1 MNTEHEQSTAQ
12 PSRRGSLTAIS
23 GPVRNLAAISLAV
36 LVISGSGAPVGQAAG
51 EVLAAGGSGIAA
63 ATILRDVDG
72 GGGFYGGFTSSL
84 PATSDYFPV
93 GVWLESI
100 VERDNVARDKDAGL
114 NTYVGLTSNSDLSL
128 LSDSGLFALTNGP
141 SPLSSGLVLADEPDM
156 WGGPGA
162 SEWTG
167 KWPGHGEICNP
178 AGTRCGYSIQ
188 QKLSDATTPGSLKY
202 ANYGKGVSFWETNEE
217 AAVFINHFQ
226 DVVSADNYWF
236 TDPNICGQSEGGTG
250 PGKGRSLTHRECRLA
265 ANYGWTVD
273 RVRSLMKPA
282 GAKPVWA
289 LVELGHPATESTAP
303 TITGPQIR
311 AAVWSSIIHGARGIV
326 YFNHSF
332 GGSCISQH
340 VLRDACGA
348 GVRPL
353 VTILNKLLAELAPV
367 LNAPFLDNVLAHG
380 AGVDTA
386 VKVYNGSLYV
396 LAGAAQPDRQ
406 MAELTMA
413 CLAGTTTL
421 ASVVQEGRTVTI
433 SNGVL
438 RDVFDDGNAV
448 HLYKLEG
455 AAAACVP

>member
-1 MNTEHEQSTAQ
+1 MKTKDGQRTAP
-12 PSRRGSLTAIS
+12 PSRMGSLTAKP

-36 LVISGSGAPVGQAAG
+36 LIMSGSGAPIGNSND
-51 EVLAAGGSGIAA
+51 EVLPAVGAPVAA
-63 ATILRDVDG
+63 APSLRDVDG
-72 GGGFYGGFTSSL
+72 GSGFYGGFTNSL
-84 PATSDYFPV
+84 PATPDYFPV

-100 VERDNVARDKDAGL
+100 VEPANVARDKDAGL
-114 NTYVGLTSNSDLSL
+114 NTYVGLTTNSDLSL
-128 LSDSGLFALTNGP
+128 LSRSGLFALTNVP
-141 SPLSSGLVLADEPDM
+141 SPLGSGLVLADEPDM

-167 KWPGHGEICNP
+167 KWPGEGEICKP
-178 AGTRCGYSIQ
+178 AGTRCGYSVQ
-188 QKLSDATTPGSLKY
+188 QKLSDAATPGSLKY

-236 TDPNICGQSEGGTG
+236 TDPNICGPGEGGAG
-250 PGKGRSLTHRECRLA
+250 LGKGRELTARECRLA

-289 LVELGHPATESTAP
+289 FVELGHPATESTAP
-303 TITGPQIR
+303 TITGPQVR

-332 GGSCISQH
+332 GGSCVSQH

-353 VTILNKLLAELAPV
+353 VTNLNRLLAELAPV
-367 LNAPFLDNVLAHG
+367 LNAPFLDNVVAHG

-386 VKVYNGSLYV
+386 VKVYGGSLYV
-396 LAGAAQPDRQ
+396 FAGAAQPDRQ
-406 MAELTMA
+406 VAQLTMA
-413 CLAGTTTL
+413 CLSGTTTA
-421 ASVVQEGRTVTI
+421 ASVLQEGRTVTI

-438 RDVFDDGNAV
+438 SDVFDDGNAV
-448 HLYKLEG
+448 HLYKLDG
-455 AAAACVP
+455 AAASCVP